1 MADLNSYKGKFAE
14 ALLNPE
20 HSRFLPTLVASAI
33 AKELEMTVSELKMLN
48 LHAIVGHELG
58 SEFFKNL
65 SFRLSEM
72 EKNKDLS
79 GENLSLQLRLVI
91 NPQRMKSMI
100 IDSPTFGVE
109 SLFTSLQF
117 FEYMKS
123 ELAMALKN
131 DGCLLDIFSQSS
143 KIAPFVQNLVHVFNF
158 DELEPLLGI
167 IATHLLD
174 LANKGNGLSNLRMF
188 LKLGSSPIVLPIASH
203 KPEVEAM
210 LVQKISGLF
219 FHFATHKYANHLVQS
234 ADDSGTDSTASF
246 VMDSLSGDFRILMD
260 HCYGNYVLQSIISR
274 SASIDLPLF
283 YCLFSKIKK
292 RRVKPE
298 ANVWGR
304 EVTTTMKKT
313 LRSKG
318 LSLSF

>member
-1 MADLNSYKGKFAE
+1 
-14 ALLNPE
+14 
-20 HSRFLPTLVASAI
+20 
-33 AKELEMTVSELKMLN
+33 
-48 LHAIVGHELG
+48 
-58 SEFFKNL
+58 
-65 SFRLSEM
+65 M
-72 EKNKDLS
+72 EKNKDLN
-79 GENLSLQLRLVI
+79 GENLSLLLRLVI
-91 NPQRMKSMI
+91 SPQRMKSMI

-117 FEYMKS
+117 SEYMKS

-143 KIAPFVQNLVHVFNF
+143 KIAPFVQNLVHVFKF

-174 LANKGNGLSNLRMF
+174 LANKGNGLRNLRMF
-188 LKLGSSPIVLPIASH
+188 LKLASSPIVVSFISLVPNNVDIAYDKNVCHLLQVLIASH

-210 LVQKISGLF
+210 LVQRISGFF

-260 HCYGNYVLQSIISR
+260 HCYLNYVLQSIIRR

-283 YCLFSKIKK
+283 Y
-292 RRVKPE
+292 
-298 ANVWGR
+298 
-304 EVTTTMKKT
+304 
-313 LRSKG
+313 
-318 LSLSF
+318 